1 RSSGTH
7 GISRVQRLTAPQP
20 GAGDSAR
27 RVVRVSIT
35 VVKLFGP
42 KQMPHDL
49 APAWEAFQAQA
60 ERVEKA
66 RTTLLDALPVGR
78 SFPVPVSV
86 GLDVLTETL
95 DAVEPDLP
103 EWRRPEVEQQWLD
116 CAESFGVV
124 RQQIPPARARAG
136 ARIGHPELGT
146 PMRRGSIPL
155 GTCC

>member
-1 RSSGTH
+1 
-7 GISRVQRLTAPQP
+7 
-20 GAGDSAR
+20 
-27 RVVRVSIT
+27 
-35 VVKLFGP
+35 
-42 KQMPHDL
+42 MPHDL

-124 RQQIPPARARAG
+124 RQQIPRARALAG
-136 ARIGHPELGT
+136 ERIDHPELVISVRNCVT
-146 PMRRGSIPL
+146 PLDTWVDAERHWLKLRKRHRA
-155 GTCC
+155 